1 MNLILSK
8 DTLKRLNGR
17 IYQTLILILSEKVK
31 YNAVTVGMKMTAIQN
46 ILKIPNAKIMNTI
59 NFKKKIRRNDFN
71 DFTKRK
77 K

>member
-8 DTLKRLNGR
+8 DMLKRLNGR

-59 NFKKKIRRNDFN
+59 N
-71 DFTKRK
+71 
-77 K
+77 